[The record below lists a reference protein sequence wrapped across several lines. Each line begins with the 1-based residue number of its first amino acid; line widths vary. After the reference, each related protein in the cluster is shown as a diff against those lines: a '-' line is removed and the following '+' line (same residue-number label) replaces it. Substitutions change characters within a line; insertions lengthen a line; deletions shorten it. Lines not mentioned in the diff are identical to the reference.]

1 MAEDRETGRAP
12 ERGEEA
18 RGERG
23 SRYSGERGGGRY
35 GGERGGGGRRVG
47 RGGPGGGPRRGRA
60 CPFCEQKVREVDY
73 KNADELRRYLTERG
87 KIKPRRKN
95 ATCAK
100 HQRRLAVA
108 IKRARHLALLPF
120 TTEAVRG

>member
-1 MAEDRETGRAP
+1 MDVPALVPASDREAITLAEE
-12 ERGEEA
+12 EREEA
-18 RGERG
+18 RTGEERAPRAAG
-23 SRYSGERGGGRY
+23 RKGRGGFAGRAA
-35 GGERGGGGRRVG
+35 GGRR
-47 RGGPGGGPRRGRA
+47 PRV
-60 CPFCEQKVREVDY
+60 CPFCERKVKEVDY
-73 KNADELRRYLTERG
+73 KQVDELRHYLTERG

-120 TTEAVRG
+120 TAELSRG

>member
-1 MAEDRETGRAP
+1 MAEQERQPTP
-12 ERGEEA
+12 EREEEP
-18 RGERG
+18 RGRD
-23 SRYSGERGGGRY
+23 RRRTRGGFA
-35 GGERGGGGRRVG
+35 G
-47 RGGPGGGPRRGRA
+47 RGAARRPRV

-73 KNADELRRYLTERG
+73 KNAEELRHYLTERG

-100 HQRRLAVA
+100 HQRRLAQA

-120 TTEAVRG
+120 VAESTRGS

>member
-1 MAEDRETGRAP
+1 LAEDREDR
-12 ERGEEA
+12 EQ
-18 RGERG
+18 
-23 SRYSGERGGGRY
+23 GGRDREE
-35 GGERGGGGRRVG
+35 ERPRGGRRG
-47 RGGPGGGPRRGRA
+47 RGAAAAGRGARRGRA
-60 CPFCEQKVREVDY
+60 CPFCEQKVKEVDY

-120 TTEAVRG
+120 TVESLRGS

>member
-1 MAEDRETGRAP
+1 MADEGREG
-12 ERGEEA
+12 G
-18 RGERG
+18 
-23 SRYSGERGGGRY
+23 RGGRPF
-35 GGERGGGGRRVG
+35 RGGRKGGRPGGRR
-47 RGGPGGGPRRGRA
+47 PRV

-73 KNADELRRYLTERG
+73 KQFDELRRYLTERG

-120 TTEAVRG
+120 STESSRG

>member
-1 MAEDRETGRAP
+1 MADEQREG
-12 ERGEEA
+12 A
-18 RGERG
+18 RGEGRQG
-23 SRYSGERGGGRY
+23 RPFRGGGR
-35 GGERGGGGRRVG
+35 RGGR
-47 RGGPGGGPRRGRA
+47 PGGGPRRPRV
-60 CPFCEQKVREVDY
+60 CPFCERKVREVDY
-73 KNADELRRYLTERG
+73 KQPDELRHYLTERG

-120 TTEAVRG
+120 TTESSRG

>member
-1 MAEDRETGRAP
+1 MAEE
-12 ERGEEA
+12 EREEA
-18 RGERG
+18 RAEERAPKAG
-23 SRYSGERGGGRY
+23 RKGRGGAAGR
-35 GGERGGGGRRVG
+35 GAGGRR
-47 RGGPGGGPRRGRA
+47 PRV
-60 CPFCEQKVREVDY
+60 CPFCEQKVKEVDY
-73 KNADELRRYLTERG
+73 KQVDELRHYLTERG

-120 TTEAVRG
+120 TAELGR

>member
-1 MAEDRETGRAP
+1 MAEEEREETREPEEEPRSGGRRAQ
-12 ERGEEA
+12 G
-18 RGERG
+18 GG
-23 SRYSGERGGGRY
+23 GGRGGGRPP
-35 GGERGGGGRRVG
+35 RGGAG
-47 RGGPGGGPRRGRA
+47 RGGRRGRA
-60 CPFCEQKVREVDY
+60 CPFCEQKVKEIDY

-95 ATCAK
+95 VTCAK

-120 TTEAVRG
+120 TVETARGG

>member
-1 MAEDRETGRAP
+1 MTLADEREAPRERREEGR
-12 ERGEEA
+12 ERGEGREEGGY
-18 RGERG
+18 RGR
-23 SRYSGERGGGRY
+23 RPRGGPGY
-35 GGERGGGGRRVG
+35 
-47 RGGPGGGPRRGRA
+47 RGGPGGRRGRGCA
-60 CPFCEQKVREVDY
+60 FCKKGAKEVNYKDY
-73 KNADELRRYLTERG
+73 DDLRRYLTERG

-120 TTEAVRG
+120 ATEGSRG

>member
-1 MAEDRETGRAP
+1 MADEERREARSDERP
-12 ERGEEA
+12 ERGP
-18 RGERG
+18 RP
-23 SRYSGERGGGRY
+23 GGR
-35 GGERGGGGRRVG
+35 GRRFAGRGPGGRR
-47 RGGPGGGPRRGRA
+47 PRV
-60 CPFCEQKVREVDY
+60 CPFCEQKVKEVDY
-73 KNADELRRYLTERG
+73 KQADELRRYLTERG

-120 TTEAVRG
+120 TTEGGRG

>member
-1 MAEDRETGRAP
+1 LVDEEREEQVEELEEEHAQPGGRRP
-12 ERGEEA
+12 RGA
-18 RGERG
+18 GG
-23 SRYSGERGGGRY
+23 TSGRGGGA
-35 GGERGGGGRRVG
+35 
-47 RGGPGGGPRRGRA
+47 RRGRM
-60 CPFCEQKVREVDY
+60 CPFCEQKVKEIDY
-73 KNADELRRYLTERG
+73 KNADELRHYLTERG

-120 TTEAVRG
+120 TVEVIRGS